1 MARRIIAALLIIVAT
16 VLAPVAIVGLW
27 AERTLTDTQVFVET
41 IAPLAD
47 DPQVRQVVATE
58 VSASL
63 VEAVDAETRL
73 NEALGKL
80 SGPLAGLVDSP
91 AIVDS
96 LAAGIN
102 GAIESGVQSYT
113 QGDRFGEL
121 WTALATDLQRA
132 FVAAINR
139 DTSDAAVTL
148 QQGQLV
154 LDTKVAAEK
163 VQAELVAK
171 GVPFADQLDRVPG
184 RDVVLADTPR
194 LQTAVDVLRVVLP
207 VASWLWAVVL
217 GMLVL
222 GAVLWRPRA
231 RGLMWAGLGLG
242 LAGGLTWLALRV
254 GETSLVAAAPAGY
267 GGLLDSLAG
276 ILLRFLANA
285 LLVMVAL
292 GVAALLAGWLAGG
305 ARSGT
310 RVRDMIT
317 RPIHR
322 WSAPLADTWV
332 GRFTSDHQMFVP
344 TLRAVVIVL
353 GVVVLFAAE
362 RLTPGQVL
370 WTALLVGL
378 ALLLVEVVE
387 GAGRSLEA
395 TRAGALVARADED
408 VAPAQG

>member
-58 VSASL
+58 VSGSL
-63 VEAVDAETRL
+63 VAAVDAENRI

-80 SGPLAGLVDSP
+80 SGPLAGLVDSE
-91 AIVDS
+91 AVVSS

-113 QGDRFGEL
+113 QSDRFGEL
-121 WTALATDLQRA
+121 WTAIATDLQRA

-139 DTSDAAVTL
+139 DTTDAAVTL

-154 LDTKVAAEK
+154 LNTKVAAEK

-171 GVPFADQLDRVPG
+171 GVPFADQLDKVPG
-184 RDVVLADTPR
+184 RDIELADTPR

-217 GMLVL
+217 AMLVL

-242 LAGGLTWLALRV
+242 LAGGLTWLALQA
-254 GETSLVAAAPAGY
+254 GETGLVAAAPAGY

-276 ILLRFLANA
+276 ILLRFLATA

-292 GVAALLAGWLAGG
+292 GLAALLAGWLAGG
-305 ARSGT
+305 SRSGT

-317 RPIHR
+317 RPLHR

-353 GVVVLFAAE
+353 GVVALFAAD

-378 ALLLVEVVE
+378 GLLVVEVAE

-395 TRAGALVARADED
+395 TRAGAVVARADED
-408 VAPAQG
+408 LASAQG